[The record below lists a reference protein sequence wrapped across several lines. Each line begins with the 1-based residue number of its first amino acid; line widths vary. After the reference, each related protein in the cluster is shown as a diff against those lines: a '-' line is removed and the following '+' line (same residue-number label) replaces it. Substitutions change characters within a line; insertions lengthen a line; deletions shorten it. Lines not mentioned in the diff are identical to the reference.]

1 MPVKGIGEK
10 IHQAVSVRSE
20 KKGQD
25 DFSFNKVHEKDYT
38 VNLRK
43 ESLSLKDIDGIKTEL
58 HDSLRL
64 LKEDYRLNDLI
75 ERISENLFSM
85 NKVFPPYPPGSEER
99 VKMLKSLTGFR
110 ILIERLTVPPEQKEE
125 VIRLSADQAELKSIH
140 IKNSLSMEKSGVTA
154 DISILK
160 EL

>member
-10 IHQAVSVRSE
+10 IHQIPSVRSE
-20 KKGQD
+20 DKGQG
-25 DFSFNKVHEKDYT
+25 DFSFKKVHKEDYI

-43 ESLSLKDIDGIKTEL
+43 ESLSLKDIEKIKTEL

-64 LKEDYRLNDLI
+64 LKEDPELNYLI
-75 ERISENLFSM
+75 ERISENLLSM

-99 VKMLKSLTGFR
+99 VKMLKGFTGFR
-110 ILIERLTVPPEQKEE
+110 ILIERLTIPPEQKEE
-125 VIRLSADQAELKSIH
+125 VIRLSADEAEFKSIH
-140 IKNSLSMEKSGVTA
+140 IKNSLSMEGSGVTT